1 MFRISLQPIFNGFFH
16 RRFSR
21 PKKAGWLKSV
31 IAWWVL
37 PWVLVLGGCS
47 SHKQPTR
54 QESPQSA
61 QVDVK
66 RLYYK
71 LQSGNL
77 DTVARDL
84 NRLSQERHGPIV
96 KTYWHLLHAW
106 YALLEQEPDRALF
119 WLKKSTSQDYQ
130 RLNLPES
137 WRPNW
142 IQAEALA
149 LKNAF
154 LTSAKIRIYLSGT
167 FGDEALEQRNQDTI
181 WLLLLAIPEDQL
193 DEMIQMPLPSL
204 LKGWYELALSYKRF
218 NTQVGS
224 QHPGLK
230 QWLSQYPNHPAA
242 LRLPSPLQRL
252 ITLKTRMPGII
263 AVLLP
268 EEGPLSASARAL
280 RNGILYAYYQSG
292 DFDNLPVVNFYDTH
306 KKSLVEVYKQAMNEG
321 AELIIG
327 PLEKAQVQ
335 HMQTAKKLPIPTLAL
350 NYGERDKA
358 ENPENLYQFG
368 LAAEDEAQAV
378 AIKAWQD
385 GHRIAG
391 VLIPES
397 PWGDRVF
404 SAFAKMWHALGG
416 QLAETQSYSK
426 SKEINVKIQQLLN
439 VTDSQVRAGRLKNLT
454 GQALTY
460 TQYRR
465 QDLDMI
471 FTAALPKEAKQIKPL
486 MAYYFAKDIPLYGI
500 SSVNDASQDNRA
512 HQDLNGIII
521 SDLPWLIQKNQPA
534 ASIQSIWKDATR
546 GYIRLY
552 AMGYDAFRIGVHLQ
566 YLQEIE
572 QARLYGATGALE
584 LDAFGQVVR
593 LPEFGQFRSGRL
605 VPIQAPKYE
614 RVNNHQDTNI
624 RLKGRESSEALP

>member
-1 MFRISLQPIFNGFFH
+1 MFRISLQRIFNVFFQGRFNRRKMSGFL
-16 RRFSR
+16 RLLIACCLL
-21 PKKAGWLKSV
+21 PV
-31 IAWWVL
+31 IL
-37 PWVLVLGGCS
+37 SLSGCS
-47 SHKQPTR
+47 SHKKPMI
-54 QESPQSA
+54 QEDSLSP

-66 RLYYK
+66 RLYYT
-71 LQSGNL
+71 LQTGNL

-84 NRLSQERHGPIV
+84 NRLSQEIQGPKT
-96 KTYWHLLHAW
+96 KTYWHLLNAW
-106 YALLEQEPDRALF
+106 YALLGQDPNRALY

-130 RLNLPES
+130 RLNLPEN

-149 LKNAF
+149 LKNEF
-154 LTSAKIRIYLSGT
+154 LTSAKIRIYLSGS
-167 FGDEALEQRNQDTI
+167 FRDETLEQRNQDTI
-181 WLLLLAIPEDQL
+181 WLLLLAIPESQL
-193 DEMIQMPLPSL
+193 DDMIQKPLPSL
-204 LKGWYELALSYKRF
+204 LKGWYELALSYKQL
-218 NTQVGS
+218 NTQIGN
-224 QHPGLK
+224 QHSGLK

-242 LRLPSPLQRL
+242 LKLPSPLQRL
-252 ITLKTRMPGII
+252 MSLKTRMPGII

-280 RNGILYAYYQSG
+280 RNGFLYAYYQSG
-292 DFDNLPVVNFYDTH
+292 DFDNLPVVNFYDTYQ
-306 KKSLVEVYKQAMNEG
+306 KSLVEVYKQAMNEG
-321 AELIIG
+321 AELIVG

-358 ENPENLYQFG
+358 DNPENLYQFG

-391 VLIPES
+391 VFIPES

-404 SAFAKMWHALGG
+404 SAFARMWHALGG
-416 QLAETQSYSK
+416 QLAETQTYSE
-426 SKEINVKIQQLLN
+426 SKQINVKIQQLLN
-439 VTDSQVRAGRLKNLT
+439 VTDSQLRARRLKNLT
-454 GQALTY
+454 GKAVTY

-500 SSVNDASQDNRA
+500 SSVNDASEDSRS
-512 HQDLNGIII
+512 HQDLNGMIV
-521 SDLPWLIQKNQPA
+521 SDLPWLIQRTQPA
-534 ASIQSIWKDATR
+534 VNIQGIWKDAIR

-566 YLQEIE
+566 YLNEIE

-584 LDAFGQVVR
+584 LDAFGQVLR

-614 RVNNHQDTNI
+614 MVNNHQGTNI
-624 RLKGRESSEALP
+624 RLKGREGSETLP